1 MPTNFG
7 IKVKVE
13 LAKRNMN
20 MADLAKLLEISQP
33 YLSDIVYGR
42 RKATD
47 QKERIKKI
55 LNIKEEE

>member
-7 IKVKVE
+7 LKVKVE

-20 MADLAKLLEISQP
+20 MSDLAKVLEISQP

-42 RKATD
+42 RKAKE

-55 LNIKEEE
+55 LDIKEED

>member
-7 IKVKVE
+7 LKVKVE

-20 MADLAKLLEISQP
+20 MSDLAKVLEISQP

-42 RKATD
+42 RKAKE

-55 LNIKEEE
+55 LDIKEEE